1 VSQVIENILIQFAMG
16 IAALAVFLGAL
27 SLMGAVTQYIMAKA
41 NKIKVETAMLVGTTK
56 RLLPGKNGNK
66 PSV

>member
-1 VSQVIENILIQFAMG
+1 MIENIFVQLVMG
-16 IAALAVFLGAL
+16 AAALVTFLGAL
-27 SLMGAVTQYIMAKA
+27 SLMSAATQYIMAKA
-41 NKIKVETAMLVGTTK
+41 NKIKVETAMLVATTK